1 MNAHFN
7 VIGLEKLLEK
17 LEQTGVFIQKVQCV
31 TTYKVMRY
39 NETGETGVF
48 LGGNA
53 YEKIKNIYVYIG
65 TIAKKVQF
73 LQCVL

>member
-7 VIGLEKLLEK
+7 VFRLEKLLEK
-17 LEQTGVFIQKVQCV
+17 LEQTGLFFQKLQCV
-31 TTYKVMRY
+31 TTYKVMRCDA
-39 NETGETGVF
+39 TGETGVF

-73 LQCVL
+73 LQCIL